1 MSENCFHCG
10 LEIPKEIN
18 LSVEIDNQTH
28 KMCCAGCH
36 AVAQAIVENGL
47 TDFYRFRTETA
58 PTGKTLVPEFLQ
70 QTQIYDNPEIQK
82 RFVRD
87 AGEHLREASLILEG
101 ITCAACIWLNEKHLK
116 SLKGILNVQINYTTH
131 RARVQWDER
140 QIKLSE
146 ILQAISAIGY
156 FAHPY
161 DPAKQQAL
169 LDKERQQ
176 QLRRLGVAGVLSM
189 QVMMTSIAL
198 YAGDYYGIE
207 HEFRVLFYWINLL
220 MTIPVLLYSALP
232 FYQNAWRD
240 LKQGQFGMDVP
251 VSLGIWLAFLGSVW
265 ETIYQGQHVY
275 YDSVTM
281 FVFLLLL
288 GRYFELMARH
298 RSAQASESLVQM
310 LPAMANRIKENMIE
324 IIAVAELKMGDLVL
338 IKAGESIPAD
348 GIVIEGQSSVNEA
361 LLTGENLP
369 LLKKENDHLIAGTIN
384 IESPLQMRVEKLGD
398 DTVLSHI
405 LRLLERAQSEKPYIT
420 QIADKIAA
428 YFVIII
434 LFLAAG
440 VAWYWWTVDPTVWL
454 PVTLAV
460 LVVTC
465 PCALSLATPVAI
477 TAATGTLTKHGLLTT
492 RGHALETLA
501 RATHFVFDK
510 TGTLTDGKLQLLK
523 TYLYSDLNEQQV
535 LGIAGSLEQHSE
547 HPIAKAILN
556 AVSGEMPT
564 AEQVV
569 NQAGAGLQGII
580 NGEQY
585 FLGTAE
591 FLKQQNVS
599 IPQNLREELQRNGDT
614 LVWLANTNQICAAFA
629 LSDHLREGAF
639 ELVQHLQKMG
649 IKTLLLTGDHEN
661 SAKKIAQAVGI
672 TEIGFQLSP
681 DDKLQK
687 VKELQSNG
695 AIVAML
701 GDGVNDA
708 PVLAAAQISIA
719 MGGGTQV
726 ARASADMILLSE
738 NLQQLQ
744 IGLQTARKTLKIIH
758 QNLWWALGYNIFVLP
773 AAMMGLIVPWIAG
786 VGMAGSSLLVV
797 FNALRLTEKKTSTVK

>member
-1 MSENCFHCG
+1 MSETCFHCG
-10 LEIPKEIN
+10 LEIPKEID
-18 LSVEIDNQTH
+18 LSVEIDHQTR
-28 KMCCAGCH
+28 KMCCAGCQ
-36 AVAQAIVENGL
+36 AVAQAIVENNL
-47 TDFYRFRTETA
+47 TDFYHYRTENA
-58 PTGKTLVPEFLQ
+58 PTAKNLIPEALQ
-70 QTQIYDNPEIQK
+70 QLQIYDNPEIQK
-82 RFVRD
+82 RFVKD
-87 AGEHLREASLILEG
+87 AGDHLKEASLILEG

-116 SLKGILNVQINYTTH
+116 SLIGILNVQINYTTH
-131 RARVQWDER
+131 RARVQWDDR

-146 ILQAISAIGY
+146 ILQAINAIGY

-169 LDKERQQ
+169 LDKERRQ
-176 QLRRLGVAGVLSM
+176 QLRRVGVAGVLSM
-189 QVMMTSIAL
+189 QIMMTSVGL

-207 HEFRVLFYWINLL
+207 TEFRILFYWINLL
-220 MTIPVLLYSALP
+220 MTIPVLLYSAYP

-240 LKQGQFGMDVP
+240 LKQKQLGMDVS
-251 VSLGIWLAFLGSVW
+251 VSLGIWLGFLGSVW
-265 ETIYQGQHVY
+265 ETIFQGQHVY
-275 YDSVTM
+275 YDSITM
-281 FVFLLLL
+281 FIFLLLL

-310 LPAMANRIKENMIE
+310 LPAMANRLKENSIK
-324 IIAVAELKMGDLVL
+324 IIAVAELQVGDIVL
-338 IKAGESIPAD
+338 IKAGESVPAD
-348 GIVIEGQSSVNEA
+348 GKVIDGQSSVNEA

-369 LLKKENDHLIAGTIN
+369 LLKKEGDQLIAGTIN

-420 QIADKIAA
+420 QIADNIAA
-428 YFVIII
+428 WFVISI

-440 VAWYWWTVDPTVWL
+440 VAWYWWTVNPALWL
-454 PVTLAV
+454 PITLTV

-501 RATHFVFDK
+501 KTTHFVFDK
-510 TGTLTDGKLQLLK
+510 TGTLTDGNLQLLK
-523 TYLYSDLNEQQV
+523 IYLYSDLNEQQALEV
-535 LGIAGSLEQHSE
+535 AKALEQHSE

-556 AVSGEMPT
+556 ESSGEIPK
-564 AEQVV
+564 AEQVI
-569 NQAGAGLQGII
+569 NQAGAGLQGVI
-580 NGEQY
+580 NREQY
-585 FLGTAE
+585 YLGTAE
-591 FLKQQNVS
+591 FLAQNAILIS
-599 IPQNLREELQRNGDT
+599 RNLREELQKAGDT
-614 LVWLANTNQICAAFA
+614 LVWLANSKQVCAAFA
-629 LSDHLREGAF
+629 LSDHLRDGAF
-639 ELVQHLQKMG
+639 ELVQNLQKEG
-649 IKTLLLTGDHEN
+649 IKTLLLTGDHEH
-661 SAKKIAQAVGI
+661 SAKKVAQAVGI
-672 TEIGFQLSP
+672 TDIGFQLSP

-687 VKELQSNG
+687 VKELQAYG

-719 MGGGTQV
+719 MGSGTQV

-738 NLQQLQ
+738 HLSQLQ
-744 IGLQTARKTLKIIH
+744 IGLQTARKTLRIIR

-773 AAMMGLIVPWIAG
+773 AAMMGFIVPWIAG
-786 VGMAGSSLLVV
+786 VGMAVSSLLVV
-797 FNALRLTEKKTSTVK
+797 FNALRLTEKKTSNLK

>member
-1 MSENCFHCG
+1 MTETCFHCG
-10 LEIPKEIN
+10 LEIPKEID
-18 LSVEIDNQTH
+18 LSVEIDNQTQ
-28 KMCCAGCH
+28 KMCCAGCQ

-47 TDFYRFRTETA
+47 TDFYRYRTENA
-58 PTGKTLVPEFLQ
+58 PTAQNLIPEALQ
-70 QTQIYDNPEIQK
+70 KLQIYDNPEIQK
-82 RFVRD
+82 RFVRE
-87 AGEHLREASLILEG
+87 AGEYLKEASLILEG

-131 RARVQWDER
+131 RARVQWDEC

-169 LDKERQQ
+169 LDKERRQ
-176 QLRRLGVAGVLSM
+176 QLRRVGVAGVLSM
-189 QVMMTSIAL
+189 QVMMTSVAL

-240 LKQGQFGMDVP
+240 LKQKQLGMDVP

-310 LPAMANRIKENMIE
+310 LPAMANRIQENTIQ
-324 IIAVAELKMGDLVL
+324 IIAVAELKIGDLVL

-348 GIVIEGQSSVNEA
+348 GKVIEGQSSVNEA

-398 DTVLSHI
+398 DTILSHI

-428 YFVIII
+428 WFVISI
-434 LFLAAG
+434 LFLAVG
-440 VAWYWWTVDPTVWL
+440 VAWYWWVVNPALWL
-454 PVTLAV
+454 PITLAV

-501 RATHFVFDK
+501 RATYFVFDK
-510 TGTLTDGKLQLLK
+510 TGTLTDGNLQLIK
-523 TYLYSDLNEQQV
+523 TRLYSDLSEQQA
-535 LGIAGSLEQHSE
+535 LAIAGSLEQHSE
-547 HPIAKAILN
+547 HPIAKAILS

-564 AEQVV
+564 AEQVI
-569 NQAGAGLQGII
+569 NQSGAGLQGII
-580 NGEQY
+580 NRETY

-591 FLKQQNVS
+591 FLAQQNIS
-599 IPQNLREELQRNGDT
+599 IPQSLREELQSAGDT
-614 LVWLANTNQICAAFA
+614 LVWLANTKQICAVFE
-629 LSDHLREGAF
+629 LSDHLREGAL
-639 ELVQHLQKMG
+639 ELVQSLQKAG

-661 SAKKIAQAVGI
+661 SAKKVAQAVGI
-672 TEIGFQLSP
+672 TDIGFQLSP

-687 VKELQSNG
+687 VKELQNNG

-719 MGGGTQV
+719 MGSGTQV

-744 IGLQTARKTLKIIH
+744 VGLQTARKTLRIIH
-758 QNLWWALGYNIFVLP
+758 QNLWWALGYNVFVLP
-773 AAMMGLIVPWIAG
+773 AAMMGFIVPWIAG

-797 FNALRLTEKKTSTVK
+797 FNALRLTEKKTSNLK

>member
-10 LEIPKEIN
+10 LSIPEEVD
-18 LSVEIDNQTH
+18 LSVEIDNQPRQ
-28 KMCCAGCH
+28 MCCAGCQ
-36 AVAQAIVENGL
+36 AVAQAIVENNL
-47 TDFYRFRTETA
+47 TDFYRYRTENA
-58 PTGKTLVPEFLQ
+58 PTAKNLIPEALQ
-70 QTQIYDNPEIQK
+70 QLEIYDNPEIQK

-87 AGEHLREASLILEG
+87 AGDHLKEASLILEG

-116 SLKGILNVQINYTTH
+116 SLQGILNVQINYTTH
-131 RARVQWDER
+131 RARVQWNDQ

-169 LDKERQQ
+169 LDKERRQ
-176 QLRRLGVAGVLSM
+176 QLRRVGVAGVLSM
-189 QVMMTSIAL
+189 QVMMTSVGL

-310 LPAMANRIKENMIE
+310 LPAMANRIKENVIE
-324 IIAVAELKMGDLVL
+324 IIAVAELKVGDLVL

-348 GIVIEGQSSVNEA
+348 GKVFQGQSSVNEA

-384 IESPLQMRVEKLGD
+384 IESPLQMCVEKLGD

-420 QIADKIAA
+420 QVADKIAA

-434 LFLAAG
+434 LFLAVG

-454 PVTLAV
+454 PITLAV

-477 TAATGTLTKHGLLTT
+477 TAATGTLTKHALLTT

-547 HPIAKAILN
+547 HPIAKAILS

-564 AEQVV
+564 AEQVI

-580 NGEQY
+580 NGETY

-591 FLKQQNVS
+591 FLTLQNIS
-599 IPQNLREELQRNGDT
+599 IPQNLREELQTAGDT
-614 LVWLANTNQICAAFA
+614 LVWLANAKQICAVFT

-639 ELVQHLQKMG
+639 ELVQSLQKAG

-661 SAKKIAQAVGI
+661 SAKKVAQAVGI
-672 TEIGFQLSP
+672 TDIGFQLSP

-687 VKELQSNG
+687 VKELQNNG

-719 MGGGTQV
+719 MGSGTQV

-744 IGLQTARKTLKIIH
+744 IGLQTARKTLCIIH

-797 FNALRLTEKKTSTVK
+797 FNALRLTEKKISNPK

>member
-1 MSENCFHCG
+1 MSANCFHCG
-10 LEIPKEIN
+10 LEIPQEVD
-18 LSVEIDNQTH
+18 LSVEIDNQPRQ
-28 KMCCAGCH
+28 MCCAGCQ
-36 AVAQAIVENGL
+36 AVAQAIVENNL
-47 TDFYRFRTETA
+47 TDFYRYRTENA
-58 PTGKTLVPEFLQ
+58 PTAKNLIPEALQ
-70 QTQIYDNPEIQK
+70 KLQIYDNPEIQK
-82 RFVRD
+82 RFVRE
-87 AGEHLREASLILEG
+87 AGEHLKEASLILEG

-131 RARVQWDER
+131 RARVQWNDQ

-169 LDKERQQ
+169 LDKERRQ
-176 QLRRLGVAGVLSM
+176 QLRRVGVAGVLSM
-189 QVMMTSIAL
+189 QVMMTSVGL

-207 HEFRVLFYWINLL
+207 HEFRVLFYWVNLL
-220 MTIPVLLYSALP
+220 MTIPVLLYSAYP

-240 LKQGQFGMDVP
+240 LKQKQLGMDVP

-265 ETIYQGQHVY
+265 ETIFHGQHVY

-310 LPAMANRIKENMIE
+310 LPAMANLIKENTIE
-324 IIAVAELKMGDLVL
+324 IIAVAELKIGDIVL

-348 GIVIEGQSSVNEA
+348 GKVINGQSSVNEA

-369 LLKKENDHLIAGTIN
+369 LLKKEGDQLIAGTIN

-428 YFVIII
+428 WFVVSI
-434 LFLAAG
+434 LFLAVI
-440 VAWYWWTVDPTVWL
+440 VAWYWWTVNPALWL
-454 PVTLAV
+454 PITLAV

-510 TGTLTDGKLQLLK
+510 TGTLTDGNLQLLK
-523 TYLYSDLNEQQV
+523 THLHGDLNERQV
-535 LGIAGSLEQHSE
+535 LEIAGALEQHSE
-547 HPIAKAILN
+547 HPIAKAILK
-556 AVSGEMPT
+556 VISKEIPK
-564 AEQVV
+564 AEQVI
-569 NQAGAGLQGII
+569 NQAGAGLQGIV
-580 NGEQY
+580 NGETY
-585 FLGTAE
+585 YLGTAE
-591 FLKQQNVS
+591 FLEQNNITIS
-599 IPQNLREELQRNGDT
+599 QHLREELQLAGDT
-614 LVWLANTNQICAAFA
+614 LVWLANTKQICAAFA

-639 ELVQHLQKMG
+639 ELVQNLQKSG
-649 IKTLLLTGDHEN
+649 IKTLLLTGDHEQ
-661 SAKKIAQAVGI
+661 SAKKVAQAVGI
-672 TEIGFQLSP
+672 TDIGFQLSP

-687 VKELQSNG
+687 VKELQNNG

-719 MGGGTQV
+719 MGSGTQV

-744 IGLQTARKTLKIIH
+744 IGLQTARKTLRIIH
-758 QNLWWALGYNIFVLP
+758 QNLWWALGYNVFVLP
-773 AAMMGLIVPWIAG
+773 AAMMGFIVPWIAG

-797 FNALRLTEKKTSTVK
+797 FNALRLTEKKTSNRK